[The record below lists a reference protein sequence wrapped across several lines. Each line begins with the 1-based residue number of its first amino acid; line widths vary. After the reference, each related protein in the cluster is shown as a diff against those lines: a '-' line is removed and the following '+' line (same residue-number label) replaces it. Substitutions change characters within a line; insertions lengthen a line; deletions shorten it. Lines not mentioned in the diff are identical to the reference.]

1 MSGGLA
7 ALLDDVAAMAKL
19 AAASVD
25 DVAAAAGRASAKAA
39 GVVVD
44 DAAVT
49 PRYVTGM
56 SPARELPM
64 IKNIAIGS
72 LRNKLVFILPAILL
86 LSQFVPWILT
96 PLLMLGGLYLS
107 YEGAEKIWEKLSG
120 HSKADPANK
129 TPVAVAG
136 KGQEA
141 AMTAGAIRTD
151 FILSAEIMVIALN
164 EVADESLVSRAVI
177 LFVVA
182 IGITLG
188 VYGVV
193 ALIVKMDDIG
203 LRLVE
208 SDRAPAVGNALV
220 KGMPKVLGV
229 LSVVGTIAML
239 WVGGHILLVGV
250 DELGWHAPYGFV
262 HEAEL
267 AVAAATGPLGGLLGW
282 LTNTFFSF
290 LAGLAVGAVIVTL
303 MHIVPRK
310 GAHDDETPAVAT
322 PGPSELA
329 SARHAD
335 PAIFGVPQW
344 GSNQGNSPG
353 ELAKR
358 QAEARRAEKNRTD
371 TERSRGR
378 RS

>member
-7 ALLDDVAAMAKL
+7 ALLDDIAAMAKL

-25 DVAAAAGRASAKAA
+25 DVAAAAGRAGAKAT
-39 GVVVD
+39 GVIVD

-64 IKNIAIGS
+64 IKNIAVGS

-86 LSQFVPWILT
+86 LSEFVPWILT

-107 YEGAEKIWEKLSG
+107 YEGAEKIWEKVSG

-129 TPVAVAG
+129 TPVVL
-136 KGQEA
+136 KGPEQEKE
-141 AMTAGAIRTD
+141 MTAGAIRTD
-151 FILSAEIMVIALN
+151 FILSAEIMVISLN
-164 EVADESLVSRAVI
+164 EVANEGLLSRAII
-177 LFVVA
+177 LIVVA
-182 IGITLG
+182 IGITLL
-188 VYGVV
+188 VYGAV

-203 LRLVE
+203 LHLVE
-208 SDRAPAVGNALV
+208 SGRSPGLGSGLL
-220 KGMPKVLGV
+220 KGMPVVLSV

-250 DELGWHAPYGFV
+250 DDLGWHAPYGFV
-262 HEAEL
+262 HDMEL
-267 AVAAATGPLGGLLGW
+267 AVAAATGPLGGFLGW

-290 LAGLAVGAVIVTL
+290 VAGLLVGGVIVAL
-303 MHIVPRK
+303 MHLVPKK
-310 GAHDDETPAVAT
+310 GGHGAEHGSTVAT
-322 PGPSELA
+322 TT
-329 SARHAD
+329 HAPHNPRD
-335 PAIFGVPQW
+335 PEPANFGVPVI

-358 QAEARRAEKNRTD
+358 QAEARKREKQRKQA
-371 TERSRGR
+371 
-378 RS
+378 